1 MENNNPITKEYLDK
15 KFSDLYQDLD
25 QSLDQKLDQKFKD
38 QEKIIGRIV
47 AKNFKESEDR
57 LINHIES
64 YNQELET
71 LHLDGISASIFREF
85 KKKLRDMDN
94 RIKILEANY

>member
-1 MENNNPITKEYLDK
+1 MEQEFKQYLDQ
-15 KFSDLYQDLD
+15 KFSDLYQDI
-25 QSLDQKLDQKFKD
+25 DQKFNEQDQKFDQKFKD